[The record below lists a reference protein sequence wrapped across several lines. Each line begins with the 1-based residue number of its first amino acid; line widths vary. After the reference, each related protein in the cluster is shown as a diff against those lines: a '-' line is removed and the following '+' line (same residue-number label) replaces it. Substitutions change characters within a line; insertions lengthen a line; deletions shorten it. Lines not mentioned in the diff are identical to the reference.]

1 MLRRLPNLVEDDYA
15 LSTVPPP
22 VSLDE
27 VTGILAVRSL
37 PAKKRLDDIYR
48 SNQPIFNRALYFGTF
63 CFRGSGVVSGTK
75 KFPFLVLIRTFF
87 GSNFCLFQL

>member
-1 MLRRLPNLVEDDYA
+1 MQAQAVTYWLREKEKKRLRDCLPMLRRLPKLVEDDYA

-63 CFRGSGVVSGTK
+63 CFR
-75 KFPFLVLIRTFF
+75 LLCER
-87 GSNFCLFQL
+87 